1 MQCFNR
7 VSWSVCL
14 VRIGIKLVIALCPV
28 FTLVSYFAENWL
40 YLRPLVWFMTYLL
53 VFSVMYV
60 FYEISAYFC
69 C

>member
-1 MQCFNR
+1 M
-7 VSWSVCL
+7 
-14 VRIGIKLVIALCPV
+14 RIGIKLVIALCPV